1 MSYYEDDTSKWYISA
16 NGKHSTFINQIKDY
30 DLSEKVT
37 GIIDMR
43 KEDPTFD
50 TRFEYKIKDNTE
62 QFSVWIDEDPN
73 RNKLYRLTP
82 GENNTKTSTNS
93 QSSTATG
100 SSSGYSNKPSF
111 AKGPGGFF
119 DSKSHRLVTEAEYI
133 EESAG
138 DPLYRPLTVKEK
150 TPNNFVIFENGKKIV
165 WLWVGRWIK
174 SQS

>member
-1 MSYYEDDTSKWYISA
+1 MSYYEDDVSKWYISA
-16 NGKHSTFINQIKDY
+16 NGKHSTFPNQLKDY

-82 GENNTKTSTNS
+82 PVANPVSNSGTSSPT
-93 QSSTATG
+93 TTG
-100 SSSGYSNKPSF
+100 STSKPSPF
-111 AKGPGGFF
+111 LPKGPGGFF
-119 DSKSHRLVTEAEYI
+119 ASKSHDLVTLEEYK
-133 EESAG
+133 EKSAK

-150 TPNNFVIFENGKKIV
+150 TPNNFMIFENGKKIV
-165 WLWVGRWIK
+165 WIWVGHWIK
-174 SQS
+174 SQNQ